1 MFYTIYS
8 RFRGKSPTPR
18 KKIRK
23 KNVLRQIEQATH
35 PPKSNLAG
43 KTTFKIAHKKD
54 NPSEEIAFKNFP
66 PKKAIS
72 QEEPSSQLLQ
82 KKSNPSRGIAFKEV
96 ARLEGVEPPT
106 F

>member
-1 MFYTIYS
+1 MFY
-8 RFRGKSPTPR
+8 R
-18 KKIRK
+18 KISNTAQKITQ
-23 KNVLRQIEQATH
+23 KNVLHQIDQATH

>member
-1 MFYTIYS
+1 MFYTLYS
-8 RFRGKSPTPR
+8 RFMGKSPTPR

-23 KNVLRQIEQATH
+23 KNVLRQIDQATH

-54 NPSEEIAFKNFP
+54 NPSEEIAFKFSTT
-66 PKKAIS
+66 KKG
-72 QEEPSSQLLQ
+72 
-82 KKSNPSRGIAFKEV
+82 NPSRGIAFKEV

>member
-1 MFYTIYS
+1 MFYTLYS

-23 KNVLRQIEQATH
+23 KNVLRQIDQATH

-43 KTTFKIAHKKD
+43 KATFKIAHKKD

-66 PKKAIS
+66 PKKSNLAGGTVFPIAT
-72 QEEPSSQLLQ
+72 
-82 KKSNPSRGIAFKEV
+82 KKGNPSRGIAFKEV